1 MRLIMPE
8 NIIPSSTKFDTSDR
22 EAIETHVPHAMVSLM
37 NVMVQSIAANGVSE
51 MSLE

>member
-1 MRLIMPE
+1 MPE
-8 NIIPSSTKFDTSDR
+8 NIIPSSTKFDTSAR